1 MPVASLLLAALA
13 ASSDAPVATAAPMTA
28 QQQFDAAT
36 AAYSGRHCP
45 EAIALYDLLAA
56 RPGLARNAHVQAVI
70 HVRKGACLVRLNRFD
85 EAANELAAALPALP
99 ASDPQNSDE
108 LFTAHMALGQ
118 IAYRAFDF
126 ANATHEFEQARA
138 PSVGGDAYE
147 ALLWLTRSTMFEPE
161 PVAVSYAEQALALAS
176 TDPAMKAIDL
186 APVHT
191 LHARAL
197 LNHGRTTDAYAELKA
212 ALKAQGGL
220 TQHVTLEDVVT
231 RSDLALA
238 AMLDHDD
245 SHAREY
251 LAYTGA
257 GRFDDSPFASA
268 ASMDLPPCGGPAN
281 LVPDDYVV
289 VEFSIDDN
297 GAVTRVS
304 PIYASRGGPAAAE
317 FASAVAGWSWRA
329 QDAKKIPAF
338 FRLVTRIE
346 LRCSTSTAHPD
357 VLTQLRPAFADWV
370 TGHVPK
376 AGSYHPTGSESERL
390 ESARAEVARL
400 EGSGDALAA
409 LPALLHLAYNPI
421 VLPAQRREWLLKA
434 RDLLARN
441 GAPVAALTY
450 LDVGLSEAM
459 GRERVSFDQHRTYL
473 RSLLARPEIAA
484 DPRSAAA
491 LRLLIAES
499 HYDSKAPADAA
510 ALLHAV
516 ANDAALAQQDPLRV
530 GALVRL
536 ASLQAASGDL
546 AAARASFD
554 LSGLSDRQCSLVDA
568 TPSARR
574 YGDAPFPQEAQ
585 NWGFEGWVIVQFD
598 IQADGQTANQ
608 RAVVAY
614 PPLVFQQTAVKVAQ
628 GTRYEQTYR
637 PAGGLG
643 CGGQQVKVIFS
654 LHP

>member
-317 FASAVAGWSWRA
+317 FASAVA
-329 QDAKKIPAF
+329 
-338 FRLVTRIE
+338 
-346 LRCSTSTAHPD
+346 
-357 VLTQLRPAFADWV
+357 
-370 TGHVPK
+370 
-376 AGSYHPTGSESERL
+376 
-390 ESARAEVARL
+390 
-400 EGSGDALAA
+400 
-409 LPALLHLAYNPI
+409 
-421 VLPAQRREWLLKA
+421 
-434 RDLLARN
+434 
-441 GAPVAALTY
+441 
-450 LDVGLSEAM
+450 
-459 GRERVSFDQHRTYL
+459 
-473 RSLLARPEIAA
+473 
-484 DPRSAAA
+484 
-491 LRLLIAES
+491 
-499 HYDSKAPADAA
+499 
-510 ALLHAV
+510 
-516 ANDAALAQQDPLRV
+516 
-530 GALVRL
+530 
-536 ASLQAASGDL
+536 
-546 AAARASFD
+546 
-554 LSGLSDRQCSLVDA
+554 
-568 TPSARR
+568 
-574 YGDAPFPQEAQ
+574 
-585 NWGFEGWVIVQFD
+585 
-598 IQADGQTANQ
+598 
-608 RAVVAY
+608 
-614 PPLVFQQTAVKVAQ
+614 
-628 GTRYEQTYR
+628 
-637 PAGGLG
+637 
-643 CGGQQVKVIFS
+643 
-654 LHP
+654 